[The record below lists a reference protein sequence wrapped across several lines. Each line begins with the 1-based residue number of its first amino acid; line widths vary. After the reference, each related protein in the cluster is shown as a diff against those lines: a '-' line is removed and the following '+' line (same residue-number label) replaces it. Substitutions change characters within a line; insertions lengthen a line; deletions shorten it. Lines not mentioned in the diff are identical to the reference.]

1 MLQKKDKYIANLSYQ
16 QPDMSMEELA
26 LVADRQS

>member
-1 MLQKKDKYIANLSYQ
+1 MLQKNDEYIANLSYQ

-26 LVADRQS
+26 LDRKMSL